1 MMKLFLVLL
10 SIVMIASAKT
20 NYEIYKE
27 SLKKNDLKSAKI
39 YLLKAINESFEND
52 DISKISQKYQEI
64 ADLYKKT
71 KTYYKAVEYYKLSL
85 KLALSSKKTKATTFI
100 SIYKNL
106 SFCYGKIGNTFKTFK
121 YSYKAVEL
129 ANKKYGRN
137 SKVSR
142 KLTKEVAKIQSHLIE
157 NSI

>member
-10 SIVMIASAKT
+10 SFVMIANAKT
-20 NYEIYKE
+20 NYEMYKD
-27 SLKKNDLKSAKI
+27 SFNKNDLKAAKI

-52 DISKISQKYQEI
+52 DISNISLKYQEI

-71 KTYYKAVEYYKLSL
+71 KMYYKAVEYYKLSL
-85 KLALSSKKTKATTFI
+85 KLALSSTKSSTPTLIKLYKK
-100 SIYKNL
+100 L

-129 ANKKYGRN
+129 ANKKYGKN
-137 SKVSR
+137 SKISK
-142 KLTKEVAKIQSHLIE
+142 KLTKEVAKIQSKLIMG
-157 NSI
+157 SI